1 MKKDLKDF
9 LNSIKLE
16 LIELSDYIYDNP
28 ELGFEEYKSS
38 EALIKYLER
47 YGFNVEKQLL
57 GFDTAFRGIYD
68 SEKEGPTIAYLA
80 EYDALPGIG
89 HACGHNMIGTSG
101 VAAGIA
107 LKQFIDEIGGRVI
120 VLGTPAEETDGVKVD
135 MVHAGVFKNI
145 DVAMMCHP
153 SLENN
158 ESGDSLAMCPL
169 EIIFSGKSAH
179 AASMPHEGVNALD
192 ACIQTFNGINAMRE
206 HILPT
211 SRIHGIITE
220 GGIAV
225 NVVPE
230 RAVARF
236 SIRSPETEYRD
247 ILKEKVIQCAKA
259 AGQMTGAEVEIIQTG
274 NSYDSMLTNKRLS
287 QIYVDNLKQIGVDI
301 KPKREAVGSLDMGN
315 VSQVCASIHPY
326 FGIFEGEEKYPGHTE
341 GFRDATKTEYAYES
355 MMNAIYGLAK
365 TGLDILKDKELLLEI
380 KREFNNK

>member
-1 MKKDLKDF
+1 MKKDLKEF
-9 LNSIKLE
+9 LDRIKPE
-16 LIELSDYIYDNP
+16 LIRLSDYIYDNP

-38 EALIKYLER
+38 EALIEYLER
-47 YGFNVEKQLL
+47 YGFNVEKKFL
-57 GFDTAFRGIYD
+57 GFDTAFKGIYD
-68 SEKEGPTIAYLA
+68 SGKGGPTIAYLA
-80 EYDALPGIG
+80 EYDALPDIG
-89 HACGHNMIGTSG
+89 HACGHNMIGSSG

-107 LKQFIDEIGGRVI
+107 VKQFIDEIGGRVI

-135 MVHAGVFKNI
+135 MVHAGVFDNI

-153 SLENN
+153 SLDNN

-169 EIIFSGKSAH
+169 KIIFTGKPAH
-179 AASMPHEGVNALD
+179 AASMPHEGINALD

-230 RAVARF
+230 RAVAKF

-247 ILKEKVIQCAKA
+247 VLKEKVIQCAKA
-259 AGQMTGAEVEIIQTG
+259 AGQMTGAKVKIIETG

-287 QIYVDNLKQIGVDI
+287 QIYVDNLRQIGVDI

-326 FGIFEGEEKYPGHTE
+326 FGIFEGEEKSAGHTE

-365 TGLDILKDKELLLEI
+365 TGIDILKDKELLSEI

>member
-80 EYDALPGIG
+80 EYDALPEIG
-89 HACGHNMIGTSG
+89 HACGHNMIGTVG
-101 VAAGIA
+101 VAAGIT
-107 LKQFIDEIGGRVI
+107 LKQFINEIGGKIV

-135 MVHAGVFKNI
+135 MVHAGVFDNI

-153 SLENN
+153 SLDNN

-169 EIIFSGKSAH
+169 KIIFTGKPAH
-179 AASMPHEGVNALD
+179 AASMPHEGINALD

-230 RAVARF
+230 RAVAKF

-247 ILKEKVIQCAKA
+247 VLKEKVIQCAKA
-259 AGQMTGAEVEIIQTG
+259 AGQMTGAKVKIIETG

-287 QIYVDNLKQIGVDI
+287 QIYVDNLRQIGVDI

-326 FGIFEGEEKYPGHTE
+326 FGIFEGEEKSAGHTE

-365 TGLDILKDKELLLEI
+365 TGIDILKDKELLSEI
-380 KREFNNK
+380 KRELNNK